1 MLLFHIFAR
10 LYAHTREKL
19 FQLTDMQVKVTYRR
33 TSRLSMR
40 IGKDG
45 NVNISAPYLTS
56 RSEIERF
63 VKEHEDWIIKTK
75 AKVTAQIETRDA
87 FYGQLVLRTKAQ
99 RMEAI
104 SRLDATVSPMVMKYA
119 ALMGVKPKEISYKA
133 TKSRW
138 GACNPRTG
146 QIQFSTY
153 LLQLPEDCIEHAVV
167 HELAHLIVP
176 NHSAG
181 FYAVMD
187 RYFPDWKECTKRTR
201 QICSRPSS
209 NK

>member
-1 MLLFHIFAR
+1 
-10 LYAHTREKL
+10 
-19 FQLTDMQVKVTYRR
+19 MQVKVTYRR

-45 NVNISAPYLTS
+45 NLSVSAPYFTS
-56 RSEIERF
+56 RAEIERF
-63 VKEHEDWIIKTK
+63 VKEHEAWIIKTK
-75 AKVTAQIETRDA
+75 AKVAAQIESRDA
-87 FYGQLVLRTKAQ
+87 FYGQLILRTKAQ
-99 RMEAI
+99 RTEAI
-104 SRLDATVSPMVMKYA
+104 AKLDAIVSPMVIRYSER
-119 ALMGVKPKEISYKA
+119 MGVRPKEISYKA

-153 LLQLPEDCIEHAVV
+153 LLLLPEDCIEHAVV

-176 NHSAG
+176 NHSAS
-181 FYAVMD
+181 FYAVME

-201 QICSRPSS
+201 LICSKPSS

>member
-1 MLLFHIFAR
+1 
-10 LYAHTREKL
+10 
-19 FQLTDMQVKVTYRR
+19 
-33 TSRLSMR
+33 MR

-45 NVNISAPYLTS
+45 NLSVSAPYFTS
-56 RSEIERF
+56 RAEIERF
-63 VKEHEDWIIKTK
+63 VKEHEAWIIKTK
-75 AKVTAQIETRDA
+75 AKVAAQIESRDA
-87 FYGQLVLRTKAQ
+87 FYGQLILRTKAQ
-99 RMEAI
+99 RAEAI
-104 SRLDATVSPMVMKYA
+104 AKLDAIVSPMVIRYSER
-119 ALMGVKPKEISYKA
+119 MGVRPKEISYKA

-153 LLQLPEDCIEHAVV
+153 LLLLPEDCIEHAVV

-176 NHSAG
+176 NHSAS
-181 FYAVMD
+181 FYAVME

-201 QICSRPSS
+201 LICSKPSS

>member
-1 MLLFHIFAR
+1 
-10 LYAHTREKL
+10 
-19 FQLTDMQVKVTYRR
+19 
-33 TSRLSMR
+33 MR

-45 NVNISAPYLTS
+45 TVNVSAPYLTP

-63 VKEHEDWIIKTK
+63 VKEHEAWIVRTK
-75 AKVTAQIETRDA
+75 AKVAAQVETRDA
-87 FYGQLVLRTKAQ
+87 FYSQLELRTKVQ
-99 RMEAI
+99 RTEAI
-104 SRLDATVSPMVMKYA
+104 ARLDAIVSPIVMLYSET
-119 ALMGVKPKEISYKA
+119 MGVRPKEISYRA

-153 LLQLPEDCIEHAVV
+153 LLLLPEDCIEHAVV

-176 NHSAG
+176 NHSAS

-201 QICSRPSS
+201 QICSKPSS

>member
-1 MLLFHIFAR
+1 
-10 LYAHTREKL
+10 
-19 FQLTDMQVKVTYRR
+19 
-33 TSRLSMR
+33 MR

-45 NVNISAPYLTS
+45 SVNVSAPFLTS
-56 RSEIERF
+56 RAEIERF
-63 VKEHEDWIIKTK
+63 VKGNEAWIIKTK
-75 AKVTAQIETRDA
+75 AKVAAQVENRDA
-87 FYGQLVLRTKAQ
+87 FYGQIQLRTKTQ

-104 SRLDATVSPMVMKYA
+104 ARLDAMVSPMVMKYA
-119 ALMGVKPKEISYKA
+119 GLMGVRPKEISYRA

-153 LLQLPEDCIEHAVV
+153 LLLLPEDCIEHAVV

-187 RYFPDWKECTKRTR
+187 RFFPDWKECTKRTR
-201 QICSRPSS
+201 QICSKPSS
-209 NK
+209 DK